1 MENVALIFA
10 GGTGQRMNSKTKPK
24 QFLELHEKPILVYTL
39 EKFQNNNN
47 IDGIVLVILKDW
59 IDYTQILVNKYFLN
73 KVKVIVPG
81 GDTGQES
88 IYNGLLAAK
97 ALYPEN
103 ALILIHDGVRPLID
117 EKTINAAIDCVN
129 AYGTAITVTPAIE
142 TITTDA
148 VDNKVGTIIDR
159 SKCMLARAPQCFF
172 LNDIIGA
179 HDKAKEEQLSFIDSA
194 SMMQYY
200 GYDLYTVTGP
210 VENIKITTPE
220 DFYIFRA
227 MIDAKENKQFF
238 E

>member
-1 MENVALIFA
+1 MKNIALIFA
-10 GGTGQRMNSKTKPK
+10 GGTGQRMNSRTKPK

-39 EKFQNNNN
+39 EKFQNNKK
-47 IDGIVLVILKDW
+47 IDGIILVILSDW
-59 IDYTQILVNKYFLN
+59 IEYTQKLVNRYYLD

-81 GDTGQES
+81 GSSGQDS

-97 ALYPEN
+97 ALYPDN

-117 EKTINAAIDCVN
+117 EATIYADIECALKN
-129 AYGTAITVTPAIE
+129 GSAITVTPAIE
-142 TITTDA
+142 TITTDS
-148 VDNKVGTIIDR
+148 VDNKVGRIIDR

-172 LNDIIGA
+172 LDDILAA
-179 HDKAKEEQLSFIDSA
+179 HNQAKADNLSFIDSA
-194 SMMQYY
+194 SLMQHY
-200 GYDLYTVTGP
+200 GHDLYTVVGP

-227 MIDAKENKQFF
+227 MIDAKENKQFN